1 VLLLLASALATT
13 LGFVGGAFISFR
25 TVRPL
30 RQVATAAERILEGD
44 LSARVPDFGTG
55 LEVSQL
61 GNTFNAMVQQLADRI
76 ERDARFASDV
86 THEIRSPLTG
96 LAMAASMLEREKD
109 ALSPAGQESLGIV
122 VADLGIF
129 RNLVEDLLEMARTD
143 AGAAEY
149 TLEEVR
155 AVTLVQRCIAAS
167 TRRLNSPEPLVTIG
181 SQLDDALLT
190 VDRRRFER
198 VIANIFDNA
207 AKYAGGVTHVALY
220 REGATFIL
228 DLDDEGAG
236 VAESQRESIF
246 ERFFRGS
253 AAHDRGSVQ
262 GTGIGLSLV
271 RQHLNAIGGSIIAL
285 EAPTG
290 GARFRLHLPLHEVA
304 L

>member
-1 VLLLLASALATT
+1 
-13 LGFVGGAFISFR
+13 
-25 TVRPL
+25 
-30 RQVATAAERILEGD
+30 
-44 LSARVPDFGTG
+44 
-55 LEVSQL
+55 
-61 GNTFNAMVQQLADRI
+61 
-76 ERDARFASDV
+76 
-86 THEIRSPLTG
+86 LTG

-109 ALSPAGQESLGIV
+109 ALSPAGQESLRIV

-143 AGAAEY
+143 AVAAEY

-167 TRRLNSPEPLVTIG
+167 IRRLNSPEPVVTIG
-181 SQLDDALLT
+181 SELDDALIT

-220 REGATFIL
+220 REGDTFVL

-246 ERFFRGS
+246 DRFFRGS

-271 RQHLNAIGGSIIAL
+271 RQHLNAIGGSIVAL

-290 GARFRLHLPLHEVA
+290 GARFRLRLALHEVA